1 MHSVGTTGQ
10 IIEIFTY
17 LLKHLKSSVEKVST
31 LQGQL
36 ISKKPAAAAGNMSS
50 SSMGSLQQMANSA
63 GCADTAAKI
72 SKDLVEEQHLQRK
85 IIDAMGQFTANLPD
99 YSKND
104 VVMFIARQI
113 NSQQFTYL
121 DAAIA
126 NQQQQVLVLLKT
138 ELVLF
143 LKATKLSFRFFLVV
157 FGSYACM
164 CALCTGI

>member
-1 MHSVGTTGQ
+1 
-10 IIEIFTY
+10 
-17 LLKHLKSSVEKVST
+17 
-31 LQGQL
+31 
-36 ISKKPAAAAGNMSS
+36 
-50 SSMGSLQQMANSA
+50 MGSLQQMANSA

-72 SKDLVEEQHLQRK
+72 SRDLVEEQHLQRK

-126 NQQQQVLVLLKT
+126 NQQQQVLFLLKT
-138 ELVLF
+138 EWFLF
-143 LKATKLSFRFFLVV
+143 KYLFGCVCVCVNSLHRHLKMNNEKSNLDHFEIIVAHLQTKKYDF
-157 FGSYACM
+157 
-164 CALCTGI
+164 